1 MSGVLVVA
9 ESRQGELREI
19 SLELIGAALALK
31 DQAGGRVA
39 VAVIG
44 ARRRRA
50 RRGARSAGCRR
61 AADGRGGAAST
72 SRPMSMAARSRR

>member
-9 ESRQGELREI
+9 ESRQGALREV
-19 SLELIGAALALK
+19 SRELIGAALGLK

-44 ARRRRA
+44 A
-50 RRGARSAGCRR
+50 GAQGHAT
-61 AADGRGGAAST
+61 ALGA
-72 SRPMSMAARSRR
+72 PGVD